1 MSRFLNID
9 GKIHRTFWTITWADK
24 ATGDLVGEEELDSF
38 IGEEEVALATINIVE
53 EFDDFSVRPRHAAIL
68 QGHVEH
74 EIDLDRY
81 DYFYGQKTDPAPLA
95 TWGEAAPA
103 SS

>member
-1 MSRFLNID
+1 MSRFLKID

-24 ATGDLVGEEELDSF
+24 ATGDILGEEELDSF
-38 IGEEEVALATINIVE
+38 IDEEEVALATINIAE
-53 EFDDFSVRPRHAAIL
+53 ELDDFSVGPRHAAIL
-68 QGHVEH
+68 QRHVEH

-95 TWGEAAPA
+95 AWGGAEPV